1 MVLLNSTGIWA
12 QGYADDIVICTTGKE
27 ISTVS
32 ELMQNALSKIQ
43 NWCVYVGLTV
53 NPNKAELLLLT
64 NKKKYSMQQLSMFNT
79 SIPRRQKVKYLGVNI
94 DNKLNWKSHVET
106 KLNKCTGL
114 LLQCKRITGIKWG
127 VHPKYLSWI
136 YNAIIKPIFL
146 HGVIVW
152 WQFCS
157 SESNQRYISRLNR
170 LAALTFSNSFKTTP
184 TAALEYLL
192 DLTPLHIIIQS
203 HAMRTCYRLMASNQW
218 DSNHKY
224 GHNTIFNLLT
234 TICSP
239 ALMPSDS
246 IPRTLVFG
254 MTHVKFE
261 VPDRERW
268 IERDVKTDYDI
279 NVYTDGSRNDLGVG
293 SGVYITSNNNPPFVR
308 DIEEF
313 QCLGNTVTVFQ
324 AEITAVSNAL
334 TTIQFLEGLN
344 IAIYIDSQA
353 AMHALNSHIHTS
365 KIVLECRNKLKLL
378 GHRNNIKVIWVPGH
392 IGIYGNEQAD

>member
-157 SESNQRYISRLNR
+157 SESNQNTS
-170 LAALTFSNSFKTTP
+170 
-184 TAALEYLL
+184 L
-192 DLTPLHIIIQS
+192 DS
-203 HAMRTCYRLMASNQW
+203 
-218 DSNHKY
+218 
-224 GHNTIFNLLT
+224 
-234 TICSP
+234 
-239 ALMPSDS
+239 
-246 IPRTLVFG
+246 
-254 MTHVKFE
+254 
-261 VPDRERW
+261 
-268 IERDVKTDYDI
+268 TDW
-279 NVYTDGSRNDLGVG
+279 
-293 SGVYITSNNNPPFVR
+293 
-308 DIEEF
+308 
-313 QCLGNTVTVFQ
+313 Q
-324 AEITAVSNAL
+324 
-334 TTIQFLEGLN
+334 
-344 IAIYIDSQA
+344 
-353 AMHALNSHIHTS
+353 H
-365 KIVLECRNKLKLL
+365 
-378 GHRNNIKVIWVPGH
+378 
-392 IGIYGNEQAD
+392 